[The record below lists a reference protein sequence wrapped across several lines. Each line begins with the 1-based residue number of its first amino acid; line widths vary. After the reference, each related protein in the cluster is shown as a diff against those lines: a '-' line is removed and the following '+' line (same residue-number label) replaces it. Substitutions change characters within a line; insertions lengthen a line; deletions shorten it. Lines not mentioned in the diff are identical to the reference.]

1 LTKTLVRMYKM
12 VNYETTLLYWN
23 KINQYCLKNI
33 YHTFASNIVT
43 KLQNRLIEINKTFF
57 IKYFLILKKLVK
69 LYKFIKFN
77 NILLRKV
84 IQTFWDYFNCYF
96 SKKYHDLY
104 MYRIAFAS
112 IKLFSMI
119 MQMFSLKL
127 QPTFDILSIGLIR
140 KFGDYQR
147 VQFRRFSLHHLHLV
161 ILRLNL
167 LSNKSVESFYFNHV
181 HRCWYIFHCCFRSAT
196 EIVIIRHLKYHHRFT
211 LKIWFI

>member
-1 LTKTLVRMYKM
+1 MYKM

-84 IQTFWDYFNCYF
+84 IQTF
-96 SKKYHDLY
+96 
-104 MYRIAFAS
+104 
-112 IKLFSMI
+112 
-119 MQMFSLKL
+119 
-127 QPTFDILSIGLIR
+127 
-140 KFGDYQR
+140 
-147 VQFRRFSLHHLHLV
+147 
-161 ILRLNL
+161 
-167 LSNKSVESFYFNHV
+167 
-181 HRCWYIFHCCFRSAT
+181 
-196 EIVIIRHLKYHHRFT
+196 
-211 LKIWFI
+211 